1 MSDEAPPLRLTI
13 GLNAVVTALRD
24 GDPHVL
30 CAPREGTLEAVWALP
45 YGPFDPARH
54 RTFELGMRDFV
65 ERQTG
70 LRLPYA
76 EQLYTFGDAGRE
88 VARAS
93 LAGGAEDDR
102 VVSVGYLA
110 LTPRAGETGLTG
122 AEWQSWYDY
131 FPWEDHRGG
140 EPGSLDAISDALRA
154 WADTEE
160 RRARVASAFGDD
172 GAWEEERA
180 LDRYELMYEAGL
192 VEEAVRDGH
201 ADAPLPGTGPAMA
214 SDHRRILATAIGRL
228 RGKLR
233 YRPIAFELMGPA
245 FTLTDLQE
253 AIEAVLGFRVH
264 KQNFRRALASA
275 KLTQPTGET
284 APQTKGRPAALHA
297 RAAGATGSGFTLP
310 RRTR

>member
-1 MSDEAPPLRLTI
+1 MSDRPAAPRLTI

-24 GDPHVL
+24 SDPHVL
-30 CAPREGTLEAVWALP
+30 CAPREGSWALP

-54 RTFELGMRDFV
+54 RTFEIGMRDFV

-70 LRLPYA
+70 LRLPYV

-88 VARAS
+88 VARAR
-93 LAGGAEDDR
+93 LAGGQDTDR

-122 AEWQSWYDY
+122 AAWRGWYEY
-131 FPWEDHRGG
+131 FPWEDRREGDP
-140 EPGSLDAISDALRA
+140 EALAAITEALGR

-160 RRARVASAFGDD
+160 RAARVEAAFGART
-172 GAWEEERA
+172 GWQEERA

-192 VEEAVRDGH
+192 VEEAARDGGGGT
-201 ADAPLPGTGPAMA
+201 PLPGTGPAMA

-233 YRPIAFELMGPA
+233 YRPVAFELMGEA

-264 KQNFRRALASA
+264 KQNFRRALAASGLA
-275 KLTQPTGET
+275 EPTGET
-284 APQTKGRPAALHA
+284 APQGKGRPAALHR
-297 RAAGATGSGFTLP
+297 RAGGAPASTGFTLP
-310 RRTR
+310 RAR

>member
-1 MSDEAPPLRLTI
+1 MTDRAVPQRLTI
-13 GLNAVVTALRD
+13 GLNAVVTALKD

-30 CAPREGTLEAVWALP
+30 CAPRGGAEDAVWALP

-54 RTFELGMRDFV
+54 RTFEIGMRDFV

-70 LRLPYA
+70 LGLPYV

-93 LAGGAEDDR
+93 LAGGQESDR

-122 AEWQSWYDY
+122 ARWQGWYGY
-131 FPWEDHRGG
+131 FPWEDHRDG
-140 EPGSLDAISDALRA
+140 EPESLGAIRDALEA
-154 WADTEE
+154 WADTPE
-160 RRARVASAFGDD
+160 RRARVVGAFGAD

-192 VEEAVRDGH
+192 VEEAARDGQ

-233 YRPIAFELMGPA
+233 YRPVAFELMGEA

-264 KQNFRRALASA
+264 KQNFRRALAGA
-275 KLTQPTGET
+275 GLTVKTGET
-284 APQTKGRPAALHA
+284 AAGAKGRPAALHA
-297 RAAGATGSGFTLP
+297 RAAGAAAGFTLP